1 MIENKNRF
9 QHILVSFLLLQEN
22 LHQKRL
28 IDHSSSPSYT
38 GN

>member
-1 MIENKNRF
+1 MIEMTYSNISIRSISF
-9 QHILVSFLLLQEN
+9 QED

-28 IDHSSSPSYT
+28 IDHSSSPLYS